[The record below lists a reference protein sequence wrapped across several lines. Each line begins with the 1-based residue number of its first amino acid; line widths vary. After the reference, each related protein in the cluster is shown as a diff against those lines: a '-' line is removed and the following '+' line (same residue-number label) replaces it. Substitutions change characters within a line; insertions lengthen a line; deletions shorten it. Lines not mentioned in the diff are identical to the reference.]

1 MRSNG
6 KAWHGWSASLVHPCR
21 PVPYPVHPA
30 TPRVSLKSSESSQST
45 PTHSDR
51 QRLILSVGG
60 LVKWREAQRSGRH
73 KEPPPWTNYKVG
85 IPMYLRL
92 MKVAHTGLRS
102 RDLPLLSLSW
112 GESSQDISH
121 SHAMEAA
128 ASNNAA
134 TQRKSS
140 VSRLVSSRARF
151 SYTPK
156 LEPQPHS
163 SSALG
168 LKNLNPPPIN
178 SSE

>member
-1 MRSNG
+1 MGAR
-6 KAWHGWSASLVHPCR
+6 HTRCFVHSST
-21 PVPYPVHPA
+21 A
-30 TPRVSLKSSESSQST
+30 TPRVSQVERVESSESSPRPHT
-45 PTHSDR
+45 P
-51 QRLILSVGG
+51 RLILSVGG

-134 TQRKSS
+134 TQR
-140 VSRLVSSRARF
+140 
-151 SYTPK
+151 
-156 LEPQPHS
+156 
-163 SSALG
+163 
-168 LKNLNPPPIN
+168 
-178 SSE
+178 